1 VLHRYT
7 HHIMTWEERIPI
19 SRCAAIGIGKHET
32 DLAVQEILLLASYF
46 PKEPLLL
53 LAGRQ
58 GASKIANLPDAEVFL
73 SDLSTDVVDNLSDG
87 HPAFPA
93 LLEQKK
99 RVNSY

>member
-1 VLHRYT
+1 
-7 HHIMTWEERIPI
+7 MERMPI

-58 GASKIANLPDAEVFL
+58 GASRIANLPDAEVFL
-73 SDLSTDVVDNLSDG
+73 SDLSTDVVDDLSDG
-87 HPAFPA
+87 NPAFPA
-93 LLEQKK
+93 LLEQEK
-99 RVNSY
+99 RVISY